1 MGTLVRQTTKTL
13 RDIVWFV
20 DPEHDRPNALLGKM
34 KTVASR
40 LLGEVDYRFD
50 DPAPDKLAGLDALDV
65 QARRNLFLIFKEAL
79 HNVARHADAE
89 TVQITLNAVADGVG
103 LTIADDGVGFDP
115 EDPAE
120 WGQGMKTMRRR
131 ADQIGADL
139 EIDSR
144 AGDGTT
150 LRLTVPES

>member
-1 MGTLVRQTTKTL
+1 
-13 RDIVWFV
+13 
-20 DPEHDRPNALLGKM
+20 
-34 KTVASR
+34 
-40 LLGEVDYRFD
+40 
-50 DPAPDKLAGLDALDV
+50 
-65 QARRNLFLIFKEAL
+65 
-79 HNVARHADAE
+79 
-89 TVQITLNAVADGVG
+89 
-103 LTIADDGVGFDP
+103 VGFDP